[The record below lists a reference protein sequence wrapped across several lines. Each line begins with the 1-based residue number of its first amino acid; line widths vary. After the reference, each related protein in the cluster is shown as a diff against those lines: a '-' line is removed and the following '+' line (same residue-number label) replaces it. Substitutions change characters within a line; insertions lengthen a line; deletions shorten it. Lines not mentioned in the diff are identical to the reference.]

1 MAENHKIQIKGLL
14 RFSYLSENGFAKST
28 QGMEKTR
35 EMLYAPARLDRR
47 FALFERLALHSLK
60 LQEDQDFTVGILI
73 GEDFPAQARSRLESL
88 LDGFNAAHLI
98 ALPPMIHIQAVKA
111 AYDTLPGD
119 PDATHIAT
127 FRQDDDDAMH
137 RETIGRV
144 RKIAT
149 NMLQMRQTDDPFAI
163 AFNRGLYLGRESE
176 DVVSEWYERTPL
188 GIGLA
193 LVAKKGDTSTVF
205 RRNHRQFTQFYDC
218 YSEVQQPMWI
228 RSVHQDNDSAA
239 TPTGRAGTLRPRAI
253 RRCLRE
259 GFGLNED
266 TLAALESGGEG

>member
-1 MAENHKIQIKGLL
+1 MVEHHKVQIKGLL
-14 RFSYLSENGFAKST
+14 RFSYLSENGFAKSP
-28 QGMEKTR
+28 QGIEKMR
-35 EMLYAPARLDRR
+35 EMLYAPERLVRR

-60 LQEDQDFTVGILI
+60 LQDDQDFTVGILI
-73 GEDFPAQARSRLESL
+73 GKDFPNEARAHLQTLLE
-88 LDGFNAAHLI
+88 GFKAAHLI
-98 ALPPMIHIQAVKA
+98 VLPPMIHIQAVRA
-111 AYDTLPGD
+111 AYDALPDD

-137 RETIGRV
+137 RETVGRV

-149 NMLQMRQTDDPFAI
+149 DMLQMRQTDDPFAI

-239 TPTGRAGTLRPRAI
+239 APTGRAGTLRPRAI
-253 RRCLRE
+253 RRCLRD
-259 GFGLNED
+259 GFGLNEA
-266 TLAALESGGEG
+266 TLAELKSGGAG